1 MSGGKINV
9 PIVIRLI
16 IGKGWGQGPQHSQ
29 SLEAIFSHIPGLKVV
44 CPSNA
49 KDAKGLLLSSIS
61 DPDPVIFLNI
71 DGYIKHHH

>member
-1 MSGGKINV
+1 MSGGKVNV
-9 PIVIRLI
+9 PMVIKRLI

-29 SLEAIFSHIPGLKVV
+29 SLETIFAHMPGLKVV

-49 KDAKGLLLSSIS
+49 IDAKGMLISSIK

-71 DGYIKHHH
+71 VGYIL